1 MNEED
6 LFQELS
12 SLVLTALKLDC
23 PVLSG
28 NMRANI
34 TYSPLSKTESQIVI
48 SAPSYDTSLW
58 EKTGKIEYNGKYDY
72 AVSVNNVGA
81 FGGRSKKSK
90 HWVNK
95 SLEKTCKVIG
105 SLYDAEVLVDVDTR

>member
-1 MNEED
+1 MDEKD

-12 SLVLTALKLDC
+12 SLVLTSLKLDC
-23 PVLSG
+23 PILSG

-34 TYSPLSKTESQIVI
+34 SFQPNSATESQIII
-48 SAPSYDTSLW
+48 SAPSYDTALW

-81 FGGRSKKSK
+81 FGGKSKKSK

-95 SLEKTCKVIG
+95 SLEKACKVIG
-105 SLYDAEVLVDVDTR
+105 SLYDAEVVVDVDTR